1 LPWYACLSL
10 SLNCECNAHCYYQSM
25 FNVCHLQL
33 AGVDAVHDLH
43 VWTLKPG
50 VVMLTTHIVTT
61 THKPHLVLHDI
72 EDYCKQH
79 GIHHPTIQIEGKHHT
94 HLSDEDVALIPSH
107 HSTV

>member
-1 LPWYACLSL
+1 
-10 SLNCECNAHCYYQSM
+10 M